1 MVEELTEKQQTMNV
15 PLEQPAP
22 SRSGVW
28 IGIIALLVVVLVA
41 GAGFYLLQQLRSQGD
56 NIDKED
62 QRNIEHAKQISGFQ
76 SQLAAMQT
84 QLSNATATISTT
96 DERFAGQL
104 AAASKAQDEKLDTSR
119 KELSA
124 AIAQVQRQLGKTRGD
139 WLIADAEYLLSVA
152 GQRLHLIGDIE
163 TTREALEAADQRLR
177 ESGDAGAFKVR
188 EQIAKELASLR
199 SIPVI
204 DFVGMYSTLQSL
216 SSRVEQLTLFLP
228 YEGKAVAKR
237 SEHDKHSVPSQTSS
251 DLLNMA
257 LKQIDGYV
265 TIRHTEQPIKA
276 ILTAEQAQFIRQQ
289 LSLKLEMVKVALV
302 QKNQTLYQA
311 SLKDTLTWLE
321 KHFNQNTQTQDFI
334 AQLRKLDE
342 IKLNAQM
349 PDISLSLKMLRDITK
364 LRIEADKASP
374 VSNEVEKKVEKPA
387 AESKP
392 IDTKPVE
399 TKPVAAEKVTA
410 TPSNDAA
417 VKGEAEI
424 KTDKPKADA
433 AVIPGINLEAK
444 KPIESIASE
453 DSNGGNKT
461 DSTTT
466 EGKKSD
472 SEATG
477 SNNKPRSE
485 SKKTAEEKT
494 SHTKADDKKA
504 SKTAHKAEKSEDKK
518 SDKTKSVTAP
528 KPIIVH

>member
-1 MVEELTEKQQTMNV
+1 MVEELTEKQQTMKV

-22 SRSGVW
+22 SRSGLW

-56 NIDKED
+56 NINKED
-62 QRNIEHAKQISGFQ
+62 QRNIENAKQISGFQ
-76 SQLAAMQT
+76 SQLAAMQS
-84 QLSNATATISTT
+84 QLSNATATISNTN
-96 DERFAGQL
+96 ERFSGQL
-104 AAASKAQDEKLDTSR
+104 DAVSKLQDEKLAATR
-119 KELSA
+119 KELSTT
-124 AIAQVQRQLGKTRGD
+124 ITQVQRQLGKTRGD

-199 SIPVI
+199 AIPVI

-228 YEGKAVAKR
+228 YEGKPVAKQ
-237 SEHDKHSVPSQTSS
+237 SEHDKHSVPSPTSS

-311 SLKDTLTWLE
+311 SLNDTLTWLD
-321 KHFNQNTQTQDFI
+321 KHFNKNTQTQDFI
-334 AQLRKLDE
+334 AQLHKLDE

-364 LRIEADKASP
+364 LRIEADKALP
-374 VSNEVEKKVEKPA
+374 VVNEAENKAEKPML
-387 AESKP
+387 ESKP
-392 IDTKPVE
+392 IDTKPAE
-399 TKPVAAEKVTA
+399 AKPVATEKPAVVLDTQSTGKAAETKVEKPKTEDTA
-410 TPSNDAA
+410 IPALSMETKKSTQSNSSDNAPVNDKNDA
-417 VKGEAEI
+417 
-424 KTDKPKADA
+424 TA
-433 AVIPGINLEAK
+433 AEAK
-444 KPIESIASE
+444 KTASTVT
-453 DSNGGNKT
+453 S
-461 DSTTT
+461 S
-466 EGKKSD
+466 
-472 SEATG
+472 A
-477 SNNKPRSE
+477 
-485 SKKTAEEKT
+485 SKKTAEEKASDT
-494 SHTKADDKKA
+494 VDADKKQEKSA
-504 SKTAHKAEKSEDKK
+504 SKAEKSAV
-518 SDKTKSVTAP
+518 KTKPVKVTQ
-528 KPIIVH
+528 PIIVH